1 VATLSD
7 PASTFQLPHERPAL
21 RAHLLA
27 LRTAWVNTPAA
38 HAAAAALGQHLHAVL
53 AQIEPQC
60 LGLFWPLEGEFNAA
74 AQLRVHKTRE
84 AEQEAPAI
92 FDEMERDGD
101 DDSDEDRH
109 DDRPVNR
116 PIQWALPFAYRS
128 PRRMDY
134 RRWDGSAPTLLDEFG
149 IASSSAAVVVPD
161 VVLVPCVGFTREGYR
176 LGYGGGYYDRWLA
189 AHPGVLS
196 IGLAWSLSETHFAP
210 ESHDQPLTM
219 VLTEREVIAP

>member
-1 VATLSD
+1 
-7 PASTFQLPHERPAL
+7 LPHERLAL
-21 RAHLLA
+21 RAQLLA
-27 LRTAWVNTPAA
+27 SRAAWVNTPAA

-74 AQLRVHKTRE
+74 AQLRVHKARE
-84 AEQEAPAI
+84 AEQQDSAI
-92 FDEMERDGD
+92 FDEIDAGRGDDSDADSD
-101 DDSDEDRH
+101 DDSD
-109 DDRPVNR
+109 DDMPENR
-116 PIQWALPFAYRS
+116 PIQWALPFAYLA

-134 RRWDGSAPTLLDEFG
+134 RRWDGAAPTLLDECG
-149 IASSSAAVVVPD
+149 IASSSGAVVVPD

-176 LGYGGGYYDRWLA
+176 LGYGGGYFDRWLA
-189 AHPGVLS
+189 AHPGVIS

-210 ESHDQPLTM
+210 EPHDQPLTM

>member
-1 VATLSD
+1 M
-7 PASTFQLPHERPAL
+7 

-27 LRTAWVNTPAA
+27 LRAAWVNTPAA

-74 AQLRVHKTRE
+74 AQLRVHKSPEAQRE
-84 AEQEAPAI
+84 VPEI
-92 FDEMERDGD
+92 FTEIDADMD
-101 DDSDEDRH
+101 DDMAAEI
-109 DDRPVNR
+109 

-134 RRWDGSAPTLLDEFG
+134 RRWDGAAPTLLDECG
-149 IASSSAAVVVPD
+149 IASSSGAVVVPD

-176 LGYGGGYYDRWLA
+176 LGYGGGYFDRWLA
-189 AHPGVLS
+189 AHPGVIS